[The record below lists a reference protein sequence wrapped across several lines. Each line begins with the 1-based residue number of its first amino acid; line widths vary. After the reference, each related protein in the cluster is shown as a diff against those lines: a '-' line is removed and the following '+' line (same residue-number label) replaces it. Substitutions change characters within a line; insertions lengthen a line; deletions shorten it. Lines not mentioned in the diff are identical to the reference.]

1 MNPDR
6 IAVLAIAFHNLGVEL
21 EHLKRVIDN
30 ILKWLNYLL
39 YWWFYLCKFA
49 FKVWWEFANIL

>member
-39 YWWFYLCKFA
+39 Y
-49 FKVWWEFANIL
+49 

>member
-30 ILKWLNYLL
+30 ILKWLNYFL
-39 YWWFYLCKFA
+39 YRWFYLCKSA